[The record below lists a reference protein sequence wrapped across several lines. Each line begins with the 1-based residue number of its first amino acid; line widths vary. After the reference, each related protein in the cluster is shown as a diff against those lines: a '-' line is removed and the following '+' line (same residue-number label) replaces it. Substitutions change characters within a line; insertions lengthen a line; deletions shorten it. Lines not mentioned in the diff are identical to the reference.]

1 MKKTQQEIQQ
11 ELIKEFGQDYNNI
24 DNLIKL
30 LNTKY
35 HPKYFNS
42 MKEFSQT
49 QYFKIKGDILVQDYT
64 DDYITE
70 EDSYIIILFDD
81 SRDFGCEENC
91 NDDVIVCYEKKS
103 GKILKFYYTGYNN
116 EALHYIQNFIDS
128 NKNINL

>member
-1 MKKTQQEIQQ
+1 
-11 ELIKEFGQDYNNI
+11 
-24 DNLIKL
+24 
-30 LNTKY
+30 
-35 HPKYFNS
+35 